1 VSDPTTA
8 AGRALLEAFTARAID
23 APDAIHLN
31 AESII
36 RHAIPRIEAEAYE
49 RGCVAG
55 MAMEKF
61 AATPAPLDVD
71 DGWQERG
78 NPGDD
83 ATPAPLDVDDWPPP
97 GVHRHGDGCGHL
109 RPTPW
114 SPR

>member
-1 VSDPTTA
+1 MTDPTTA
-8 AGRALLEAFTARAID
+8 SGRALLEAFTARAID

-61 AATPAPLDVD
+61 AATPDPLAPH
-71 DGWQERG
+71 
-78 NPGDD
+78 PGENHDYRM
-83 ATPAPLDVDDWPPP
+83 ACLSCGEP
-97 GVHRHGDGCGHL
+97 GHL
-109 RPTPW
+109 FVGFCSPGETFRW
-114 SPR
+114 SEAQPKEADRE